1 MNKIK
6 VANNVAD
13 AIVALAVAIGVVSAV
28 YVLMPITQV
37 VAHF

>member
-13 AIVALAVAIGVVSAV
+13 AIVTLAVAAGVVSAV
-28 YVLMPITQV
+28 YLLMPITQA